1 MRLGRTPLQPTQA
14 FVKPRHKA
22 EQIRAELQK
31 GTGILKA
38 ARLCGTGVSVVQRDQ
53 ARDRVNTRL
62 IEGAKI

>member
-1 MRLGRTPLQPTQA
+1 
-14 FVKPRHKA
+14 VKPRHKA

-53 ARDRVNTRL
+53 ARDRVDTRL